1 METTVLEFFPALEAG
16 YDPKNYSYAKEQV
29 PLGTYAVKLDFMLLS
44 KSGLT
49 INCFFTLVDSHKKI
63 TLSVYHKAANQG
75 RYMAGETEVR
85 YLPFGTELVLT
96 VEANELGKPLLTDMV
111 IAKP

>member
-29 PLGTYAVKLDFMLLS
+29 LTGTYAANLDFMLWS

-49 INCFFTLVDSHKKI
+49 INCFFTLPDSDKKI
-63 TLSVYHKAANQG
+63 ALSVYRKTANQG
-75 RYMAGETEVR
+75 RYMAGETKVHR
-85 YLPFGTELVLT
+85 FAQL
-96 VEANELGKPLLTDMV
+96 
-111 IAKP
+111 